1 MEMADGIVINKADGD
16 NVHRAQLAQAQ
27 FRSALHL
34 FPPTESGW
42 TPEVLTYSGYY
53 GLGIDEVWDM
63 IDRYF
68 EFVRNNGYLMAKRLR
83 QARYWMYETINESLR
98 SDFYDN
104 ASIQEMLRK
113 CEEGVTLNEMTS
125 FEAARRALELYETLR
140 HK

>member
-1 MEMADGIVINKADGD
+1 
-16 NVHRAQLAQAQ
+16 
-27 FRSALHL
+27 
-34 FPPTESGW
+34 
-42 TPEVLTYSGYY
+42 
-53 GLGIDEVWDM
+53 
-63 IDRYF
+63 
-68 EFVRNNGYLMAKRLR
+68 MAKRLR

-125 FEAARRALELYETLR
+125 FEAARRALELYETIR